1 LSELHSRPL
10 SSPARWVVAAAA
22 LTTLAAH
29 AAITEDHLQEAFY
42 IGVLFIAL
50 ELACLVLAVL
60 LPRHDTTLVWAGVV
74 TTGALAIAGYVV
86 SRSIGLP
93 QITDDVGRWTDPL
106 GVVAVAS
113 ESLMVLLG
121 LGALTVRVP
130 TRRARGYL
138 PALVGAV
145 TLVLGLVSTAVAAT
159 ASAQTPEAGSMAS
172 VKPGESS
179 GSMGS
184 MGMSDRGHW
193 ERVRGGRFHWD
204 GTTRT
209 YYISADQVAWDYA
222 PHGYN
227 RITGAAFDDVA
238 NAYVKNGPNRIGSTY
253 RKCLYRGYTDPS
265 FTRRTKRTHGQQYLG
280 ILGPVIHAVVGDKV
294 KIVFRNNCSF
304 PDSIHMHGLR
314 YDKASEG
321 APYNDGTHG
330 AKKRD
335 DAVAPGHTY
344 TYRYVVP
351 GRAGPAPGDQSS
363 VMWMYHSHTDE
374 ITDTYAGLMGP
385 VVVTAAGK
393 ARANGTPRDVGEEVF
408 ALFSVMNE
416 NASPYEQ
423 FNLHHYAKPPRQGS
437 NGPDADDY
445 YESNLMHSINGY
457 VFGNMP
463 MISIHEG
470 EHVRWYVMSMGTEV
484 DLHTPH
490 WHGNTVDVNGMRMD
504 VVDLL
509 PASMVV
515 ADMVPDD
522 VGTWLF
528 HCHVNDHLR
537 AGMLT
542 RYRVLP

>member
-1 LSELHSRPL
+1 LSQLFSRPL

-29 AAITEDHLQEAFY
+29 ASITEDHLEEAFY

-50 ELACLVLAVL
+50 EVACLALAVL
-60 LPRHDTTLVWAGVV
+60 LPYRDSAAVWAGVV
-74 TTGALAIAGYVV
+74 ITGGLAIAGYVV
-86 SRSIGLP
+86 SRSVGLP
-93 QITDDVGRWTDPL
+93 EITDDVGRWTDPL
-106 GVVAVAS
+106 GVVAVAA

-121 LGALTVRVP
+121 LGALTGRVQ
-130 TRRARGYL
+130 TRKARGHV
-138 PALVGAV
+138 PALVGGV
-145 TLVLGLVSTAVAAT
+145 TLVLGLASTDLAAT
-159 ASAQTPEAGSMAS
+159 ASAQTPHPGSMMAART
-172 VKPGESS
+172 GES
-179 GSMGS
+179 GDSMGS

-193 ERVRGGRFHWD
+193 DRVRGGRFHWD

-209 YYISADQVAWDYA
+209 YYIRADQVAWDYA
-222 PHGYN
+222 PQRYN

-238 NAYVKNGPNRIGSTY
+238 NTYVKRGPNRIGSTY

-265 FTRRTKRTHGQQYLG
+265 FTRRIKRPHGQQYLG
-280 ILGPVIHAVVGDKV
+280 FLGPVIHAVVGDKV

-304 PDSIHMHGLR
+304 PNSIHMHGLR

-335 DAVAPGHTY
+335 DTVAPGHTY
-344 TYRYVVP
+344 TYRYEVP
-351 GRAGPAPGDQSS
+351 GRAGPAHGDQSS

-374 ITDTYAGLMGP
+374 IADTYAGLMGP
-385 VVVTAAGK
+385 VVVTAAGE
-393 ARANGTPRDVGEEVF
+393 ARPNGTPRDVGKEVF

-445 YESNLMHSINGY
+445 NESNLMHSVNGY

-463 MISIHEG
+463 MISMHRLD
-470 EHVRWYVMSMGTEV
+470 HVRWYVMSMGTEV

-515 ADMVPDD
+515 ADMVPDH

-528 HCHVNDHLR
+528 HCHVNDHIR